1 MKNKIISLTNGHLWT
16 LLRVI
21 FENHKKKK
29 NSKGA
34 KIAMMADAKTP
45 LTTTAIDKRNNAQG
59 RIYEDIIG
67 LHSKYIVVN

>member
-29 NSKGA
+29 IPKEQ
-34 KIAMMADAKTP
+34 K
-45 LTTTAIDKRNNAQG
+45 
-59 RIYEDIIG
+59 
-67 LHSKYIVVN
+67 